1 MAAYLLLT
9 PNMNRFQRMDGSI
22 SRLSPA
28 WDLKGFLRRS
38 GLPAG
43 WLFIAAFLISPAYSE
58 SIEYGLQN
66 PLLRAH
72 FRARIINMAS
82 TPGSFGGRGYKID
95 LRSLERDVDRLAT
108 HYLRELDKKI
118 AALRHSYDEV
128 ATLRQALLTT
138 EEDLQTRRRL
148 LRDWRERFDD
158 LEDSAD
164 DLKDAVRMVLPWV
177 KGKTD
182 FNPELLIT
190 ADNPAFETE
199 IAYIGT
205 QIEQAEKR
213 IREFFFTPNHTVTV
227 TELSGD
233 NMLIRLFRVEKL
245 SKEIKT
251 SL

>member
-1 MAAYLLLT
+1 
-9 PNMNRFQRMDGSI
+9 MNRSI
-22 SRLSPA
+22 SRLSPG
-28 WDLKGFLRRS
+28 WDLKGFLWKS
-38 GLPAG
+38 GLPVG
-43 WLFIAAFLISPAYSE
+43 WFLIAVLLISSAYSE
-58 SIEYGLQN
+58 SIGYGLQN

-72 FRARIINMAS
+72 FRKRLINMAS
-82 TPGSFGGRGYKID
+82 APDRFGGRIYRID

-164 DLKDAVRMVLPWV
+164 DLKDAVRLILPWV

-199 IAYIGT
+199 IVYIGT

-213 IREFFFTPNHTVTV
+213 IREFFFTPNHTVTLA
-227 TELSGD
+227 ELSGD
-233 NMLIRLFRVEKL
+233 NVVIQLFRIEKL
-245 SKEIKT
+245 SKQIKT